1 MTASVALTENI
12 VSSGPRPWW
21 ETRWFVVA
29 MVLLAFVPL
38 LYPPIPPLVDLPGH
52 MGRFHVQME
61 LAHSANLQRYYE
73 YHWALVG
80 NLGVDLLVIPLA
92 KLFGLEFATK
102 LIVLCIPPLTVA
114 GFLWVAREVHNRI
127 PPTALFALPFA
138 FGHPFLFGFVNFA
151 LSMAF
156 AFLAFGLWLRLGRL
170 DATRF
175 RAALFVPISFV
186 VFIAH
191 TFGWGALGLMAFSAE
206 AIRQHDAGRS
216 WWRAGFKAALHASC
230 LAGPLLLLLLW
241 RHEAQ
246 GGGNTTDWFNW
257 SLKALW
263 IESALRDRW
272 FTYDRNSMLLA
283 MLVPGIALFS
293 KRFSFSRNLAFSACA
308 LIGIFALLPRIVFGS
323 AYADMRLAPYLFAV
337 ALTAI
342 RFRGETHLPTARV
355 LAIAGL
361 AFMLMRT
368 TTTTISLMRASDDM
382 QRELIALDQVKPG
395 GRVLFLGGRV
405 CFKEWALARKSQL
418 GAMAIVRKD
427 AMVNSEW
434 QMPGAQLLTVRRD
447 LGLGRWS
454 NDPSQQVHPNE
465 CGNAIYYGLD
475 RALAT
480 FPRGKFDYVWIVQKF
495 PYNPYLVKDWEK
507 LYEDRDS
514 VLFRT
519 ATGRRSI
526 ATSETPTGN
535 GTLPTSAR
543 SNPNT
548 AESNL
553 LTGAGGMRSSESSL
567 PRHLLSSRITAIGG

>member
-1 MTASVALTENI
+1 
-12 VSSGPRPWW
+12 
-21 ETRWFVVA
+21 

-61 LAHSANLQRYYE
+61 LAHSPFLQRYYE

-80 NLGVDLLVIPLA
+80 NLGVDLLIIPMA
-92 KLFGLEFATK
+92 KLFGLELGTK
-102 LIVLCIPPLTVA
+102 LIVICIPPLTVA

-151 LSMAF
+151 LSMAL

-170 DATRF
+170 GKLRL
-175 RAALFVPISFV
+175 RLALFVPISFI
-186 VFIAH
+186 VFICH
-191 TFGWGALGLMAFSAE
+191 TFGWGALGLMCFSAE
-206 AIRQHDAGRS
+206 AVRRHDRGEK
-216 WWRAGFKAALHASC
+216 WWNAALHAMLQAAC

-246 GGGNTTDWFNW
+246 GSGNTGDWFNW
-257 SLKALW
+257 SLKGLW

-272 FTYDRNSMLLA
+272 FTYDRNSMRLAVLVLVVALL
-283 MLVPGIALFS
+283 F
-293 KRFSFSRNLAFSACA
+293 KRLGFSRNLAFSALV

-337 ALTAI
+337 ALIAV
-342 RFRGETHLPTARV
+342 RFRGETHMPTARV

-361 AFMLMRT
+361 AFVLMRT
-368 TTTTISLMRASDDM
+368 TTTTMSLARASDDM
-382 QRELIALDQVKPG
+382 QRELTALDQVKPG
-395 GRVLFLGGRV
+395 SRVLFLAGRI

-418 GAMAIVRKD
+418 GAMVIPRKD
-427 AMVNSEW
+427 ALVNSEW
-434 QMPGAQLLTVRRD
+434 RMPGAQLLTVRRD

-465 CGNAIYYGLD
+465 CGDAVYYGLD

-495 PYNPYLVKDWEK
+495 PYNPDLVKDWDK

-519 ATGRRSI
+519 ATGRRSM

-535 GTLPTSAR
+535 GTLPTSPR

-548 AESNL
+548 VESKL

-567 PRHLLSSRITAIGG
+567 PRH